1 MRERI
6 STVGVTG
13 ALVGAPGL
21 CCGIPV
27 LLALGSLGALAGGI
41 TWGSWLLIALGLV
54 TLAFGI
60 RRRHARRPRSA
71 PHRFMRAPHHQDP
84 HPVADADPGKDS

>member
-6 STVGVTG
+6 LTVGVTG
-13 ALVGAPGL
+13 ALVGAVGL

-27 LLALGSLGALAGGI
+27 LLALGSLGALAGI

-54 TLAFGI
+54 TLAVGI
-60 RRRHARRPRSA
+60 WRRHARGPRPASHRFLRA
-71 PHRFMRAPHHQDP
+71 PHRQDP
-84 HPVADADPGKDS
+84 HPVATADPGKDS

>member
-13 ALVGAPGL
+13 TLVGALGL

-27 LLALGSLGALAGGI
+27 LLALGSLSALAGI

-60 RRRHARRPRSA
+60 RRRHARGPRPA
-71 PHRFMRAPHHQDP
+71 PHRYMRAPHHQDP
-84 HPVADADPGKDS
+84 HPAADADPGKDS

>member
-13 ALVGAPGL
+13 TLVGALGL

-27 LLALGSLGALAGGI
+27 LLALGSLGALAGI
-41 TWGSWLLIALGLV
+41 TWDSWLLIALGLV
-54 TLAFGI
+54 TLAFADPTTP
-60 RRRHARRPRSA
+60 RTQAQTSAAPLHARATPPRP
-71 PHRFMRAPHHQDP
+71 P